1 MAKRKENSKENEEE
15 ITTKIFNTIQEGDIR
30 ALKKLVDKNKIDLK
44 TLIEKDT
51 KKNAFFSQ

>member
-1 MAKRKENSKENEEE
+1 MAKRKEDSKENEDE
-15 ITTKIFNTIQEGDIR
+15 ITIKIFNTIQEGDIR